1 MNASYEWLKAFVA
14 TDATP
19 PQLRDLLTAHTAT
32 VEELVSLRTDLA
44 PIVVARVV
52 EAGKHPDSDHLWLT
66 KVDAGGGELL
76 EVVCGAPN
84 VTVGALYPF
93 APIGTTMPNGMK
105 LDRRKIRGIYSNGML
120 CSAKE
125 LGLGENHDGILELK
139 IDAAPGTKFLSAM
152 PVGDTRLVID
162 VGANRADLQS
172 HIGIARELSAITG
185 VKWTLPAIDALGP
198 ATPAPRAAKGK
209 GTTAGIEVRVDDDTR
224 TRRYM
229 AAVVRGVTVGPSPE
243 WLVKRLDA
251 VGVRSISNVV
261 DATNYVLHELG
272 QPIHAFDVTKLSG
285 GIEVRLARGKE
296 QLVTL
301 DGVSRTLPAGA
312 VVIADAKRAHAAAG
326 VMGGKDSEVT
336 DATKDLLIEVASFD
350 PRLTRASRR
359 GLGLSTDASYRFER
373 GVDPA
378 VGPMALDRVVRL
390 IVSLAGGSLADAPAD
405 VALPAAKPLE
415 ITLRSKRIEQVLG
428 IHVSFDVASGHLE
441 SAGFEI
447 VAKSH
452 HDLRVR
458 VPSWRGDV
466 LAEIDLIEEVARFHG
481 YDKLP
486 DEIRPYR
493 PTTTRDDPMWVVA
506 ARLRRTLAG
515 LGFHETRP
523 MPFVAGS
530 DETHA
535 RVGNPLAENEAHL
548 RLSLTETL
556 GRRAEHNLA
565 QRVGD
570 VRLFEV
576 GSVFAK
582 SSSSMPSEELRLC
595 VVMMGRRRPAHFSE
609 PQPPNIDAWDVKSTV
624 ESATAAAFP
633 GAKVSLEPGTGD
645 VLWDILIDGRKVG
658 SAGSLRLD
666 APVWAAPA
674 FGIEFALSKVET
686 APPAA
691 HGKHDYSKGHY
702 HMNAAARAARSSAF
716 KPLPA
721 MPAAEIDL
729 ALLVPHP
736 LTVADV
742 EKAIVA
748 AGAETLESLTLFDEY
763 TGQGVP
769 PGHRSLAWRL
779 TFRHPERTLRDKE
792 IEGRRSKILRV
803 LEDELNV
810 RQRTT

>member
-1 MNASYEWLKAFVA
+1 VNASYEWLRAFVP

-19 PQLRDLLTAHTAT
+19 QALRDLLTAHTAT

-66 KVDAGGGELL
+66 KVDAGGELL

-93 APIGTTMPNGMK
+93 APIGTTMPNGMT

-125 LGLGENHDGILELK
+125 LGLGDNHDGILELK

-185 VKWTLPAIDALGP
+185 VKWHLPEIAGLGAAIA
-198 ATPAPRAAKGK
+198 AARTAKGS
-209 GTTAGIEVRVDDDTR
+209 GTTAGIEVRVADDTL

-229 AAVVRGVTVGPSPE
+229 AAVVRGVTVGASPD

-251 VGVRSISNVV
+251 VGVRSINNVV

-272 QPIHAFDVTKLSG
+272 QPIHAFDVSKVSG
-285 GIEVRLARGKE
+285 GIDVRLARGKE

-301 DGVSRTLPAGA
+301 DGITRTLPAGA
-312 VVIADAKRAHAAAG
+312 VVIADAKHAHAAAG

-336 DATKDLLIEVASFD
+336 DTTKDLLIEVASFD
-350 PRLTRASRR
+350 PKRTRASRR

-378 VGPMALDRVVRL
+378 ISPIALDRVVR
-390 IVSLAGGSLADAPAD
+390 IITALAGGSLADAPID
-405 VALPAAKPLE
+405 IAAPGTAPTE
-415 ITLRSKRIEQVLG
+415 ITLRRDRIKQVLG
-428 IHVSFDVASGHLE
+428 IAVSFEVASEHLE

-452 HDLRVR
+452 HDLTVR
-458 VPSWRGDV
+458 VPTWRGDV
-466 LAEIDLIEEVARFHG
+466 LAEVDLIEEVARFHG
-481 YDKLP
+481 YDRLP

-493 PTTTRDDPMWVVA
+493 PTSTRDDPKWAVA
-506 ARLRRTLAG
+506 ARLRRTLAS
-515 LGFHETRP
+515 LGFHEARP
-523 MPFVAGS
+523 MPFVSGS

-548 RLSLTETL
+548 RVSLAETL

-582 SSSSMPSEELRLC
+582 GRGAMPVEELRLG

-609 PQPPNIDAWDVKSTV
+609 PQPPNLDAWDVKAV
-624 ESATAAAFP
+624 AESAAAAAFP
-633 GAKVSLEPGTGD
+633 NARVTMEPGADD
-645 VLWDILIDGRKVG
+645 VLWKIVVDGKEIG
-658 SAGSLRLD
+658 SASRCQLD

-674 FGIEFALSKVET
+674 FGIEFALSSVET
-686 APPAA
+686 DPPAA
-691 HGKHDYSKGHY
+691 HGKHDYAKGHY
-702 HMNAAARAARSSAF
+702 HMNAAAGAQRSAAFR
-716 KPLPA
+716 PLPA

-729 ALLVPHP
+729 ALLVPQP
-736 LTVADV
+736 LTVAEV
-742 EKAIVA
+742 EKAIAA
-748 AGAETLESLTLFDEY
+748 AGGETLESLALFDEY

-769 PGHRSLAWRL
+769 AGHRSLAWRL